1 MKRGPL
7 SYPVRIV
14 GARVSNIIVRYP
26 KFIMTNIT
34 ERPTLLC
41 LYHCLY
47 GDSLTISYFFCINNL
62 LRMRKYFKLVNCI
75 MNNDIKIDSS
85 YETTEQHNCNSYHN

>member
-7 SYPVRIV
+7 LYPVRII

-47 GDSLTISYFFCINNL
+47 GDSLTISYFFCIINNL
-62 LRMRKYFKLVNCI
+62 LRMRKSFKLIDYI
-75 MNNDIKIDSS
+75 MNNDI
-85 YETTEQHNCNSYHN
+85 